1 MLVRS
6 IPTAQLSKSSS
17 PQLNIHAPTLLETIT
32 YWYTLR
38 ARGDLNSGNVPDLTY
53 IRALYSASFA
63 YSPGYGYEASDF
75 AYHTPD
81 NKIPMMW
88 VHDDKVMVEIDNLG
102 PQQRDSQ
109 DVARVAV
116 G

>member
-1 MLVRS
+1 MELVIEKR
-6 IPTAQLSKSSS
+6 TTNRRLVLSSLIVLKFSGSVKRY
-17 PQLNIHAPTLLETIT
+17 IT
-32 YWYTLR
+32 
-38 ARGDLNSGNVPDLTY
+38 
-53 IRALYSASFA
+53 YSASFA